1 MFTRGFRI
9 NSHEHKL
16 FNYSPSQSSKYLTQ
30 QNFENISVLQQI
42 MKIAE
47 FLQKERKPCLLPDWL
62 DNWSKSSSFDV
73 DAFFSGDVVFYP
85 GGGSD
90 GQPIRLFN
98 EGCNVSCFLYA
109 DSGQDLE
116 VVDEEFSERP
126 LKGYILINAGEVLF
140 DQVFKESIGQTVIFR
155 GLRGECVYDA
165 KDKIGRLY
173 IFQHDGS
180 EVSEKCSP
188 FLVILYLNIDA
199 FYAFDSLFSEEKPP
213 FAILLADHGCGGNWD
228 VFGRNGIL
236 EETSM
241 TRRIIPKWLLVAE
254 NTREWRMYRK
264 VPNVKGDIGGVHKN
278 LRRLFA
284 YIE

>member
-1 MFTRGFRI
+1 
-9 NSHEHKL
+9 
-16 FNYSPSQSSKYLTQ
+16 
-30 QNFENISVLQQI
+30 
-42 MKIAE
+42 MKITE
-47 FLQKERKPCLLPDWL
+47 FLQNEKNPCPLPCWL
-62 DNWSKSSSFDV
+62 ENWSKSSSFDV
-73 DAFFSGDVVFYP
+73 DAFLSSDVVFYP
-85 GGGSD
+85 GGGRD

-188 FLVILYLNIDA
+188 FLAMLYLNVDA
-199 FYAFDSLFSEEKPP
+199 FYVFENLFSKENTPL
-213 FAILLADHGCGGNWD
+213 AILLADHGFGGNWD
-228 VFGRNGIL
+228 KFGRGGKL
-236 EETSM
+236 EKISTMKE
-241 TRRIIPKWLLVAE
+241 IIPKWLLVAK
-254 NTREWRMYRK
+254 NTPPWRMYLK
-264 VPNVKGDIGGVHKN
+264 VPNVEGDTGGIHSDRRYLYANLERQGKGFD
-278 LRRLFA
+278 
-284 YIE
+284 